1 MGDGF
6 KLGDI
11 AFLFW
16 IALGIGVVAIIIVL
30 VFKFL
35 KKDSAMLS
43 VEKLIKSGN
52 YKKALA
58 LAQQHQQSNPKDYVI
73 KYYIA
78 QAYEGLH
85 QYDQATEYYEKASV
99 SASSS
104 GNNDLKPQIYLKVG
118 QLYKRKRMQKEA
130 LGYFLLVLD
139 KVPTHSKAL
148 YEAGEILYE
157 MKNFQKAKTY
167 LETLVRI
174 KPDNLKGKFLL
185 GETHY
190 QMNEYS
196 ECVNQLEPIYR
207 KFPQDD
213 ASYKDM
219 VFCLADALTNM
230 KRYDTAADVLMPLL
244 DNKMLFD
251 DVLLKIVTVLIREN
265 NLKRLTEILNRYIN
279 VVAPSI
285 KVVML
290 YETAGLLFKDGEYY
304 RALYLWRDAAAIDR
318 NFQDLPDIMRK
329 YKVLLDNPKLENIY
343 AKNSVQFQEYA
354 GRFLRLRSASQII
367 KQESYW
373 IIKQADI
380 SHVMYKVPY
389 PVNPMDLEGI
399 SKDLK
404 SEVIANLGI
413 IVYSLY
419 GMSPECESHY
429 MFRKIKLFQGVDF
442 LKLLV

>member
-16 IALGIGVVAIIIVL
+16 IALGIGVVAIILIV

-35 KKDSAMLS
+35 KKDNAMLS
-43 VEKLIKSGN
+43 VEKLIKTGN

-58 LAQQHQQSNPKDYVI
+58 LALQHQQGNPKDYVV

-85 QYDQATEYYEKASV
+85 QYEQATEYYEKASV
-99 SASSS
+99 AASVT

-139 KVPTHSKAL
+139 KIPTHSKAL

-157 MKNFQKAKTY
+157 MKNYQKAKGY
-167 LETLVRI
+167 LETLVRV
-174 KPDNLKGKFLL
+174 KPDNLKGKLLL

-190 QMNEYS
+190 QLNEYT
-196 ECVNQLEPIYR
+196 ECVNQLDPIFG
-207 KFPQDD
+207 KFPSND
-213 ASYKDM
+213 ADYKNLI
-219 VFCLADALTNM
+219 FCLSDALTIM
-230 KRYDTAADVLMPLL
+230 KRYDRAVDVLTPSLE
-244 DNKMLFD
+244 NKMLFD
-251 DVLLKIVTVLIREN
+251 DVLLKIITVLIREN
-265 NLKRLTEILNRYIN
+265 NLKRLTDFMNRYIN

-304 RALYLWRDAAAIDR
+304 RALYYWRDASAIDR
-318 NFQDLPDIMRK
+318 NYKDLPEIMRK
-329 YKVLLDNPKLENIY
+329 YKVLLDNPKLEHFFSKNIT
-343 AKNSVQFQEYA
+343 QFQEYA

-367 KQESYW
+367 KQETYW
-373 IIKQADI
+373 VIKHGDI
-380 SHVMYKVPY
+380 SHVLNRIPNQL
-389 PVNPMDLEGI
+389 NPMDLEGV

-413 IVYSLY
+413 NVYSLF
-419 GMSPECESHY
+419 GMTPECESHF
-429 MFRKIKLFQGVDF
+429 MFRKIKLIQGADF

>member
-16 IALGIGVVAIIIVL
+16 IALGIGVVAIIIIL

-35 KKDSAMLS
+35 KKDNAMLS
-43 VEKLIKSGN
+43 VEKLIKAGN

-58 LAQQHQQSNPKDYVI
+58 LAQQHQQTNPKDYVV

-78 QAYEGLH
+78 QAYEGMH

-99 SASSS
+99 AASSS

-148 YEAGEILYE
+148 YEAAGILYD

-190 QMNEYS
+190 QLNEYT
-196 ECVNQLEPIYR
+196 ECVNQLEPIFR

-251 DVLLKIVTVLIREN
+251 DVLLKVVTVLIREN
-265 NLKRLTEILNRYIN
+265 NLKRLTDILNRYIN

-285 KVVML
+285 KVVLL
-290 YETAGLLFKDGEYY
+290 YETAGLLFKDGEYF

-343 AKNSVQFQEYA
+343 AKNVSQFQEYA

-373 IIKQADI
+373 IIKHADI
-380 SHVMYKVPY
+380 SHVMHKVPY
-389 PVNPMDLEGI
+389 PLNPMDLEGI

-413 IVYSLY
+413 NVYSLF

-429 MFRKIKLFQGVDF
+429 MFRKIKLFQGADF